1 MLVLLPCLR
10 DLKTE
15 AEKNTDLSDNTE
27 LGSVG
32 VAVHTQSSGNLTF
45 SQSLGFLLETLLKML
60 GVWRKKGSASTFHKS
75 TICKYHI
82 LCGYKLWTEE
92 GLVIFKRR
100 RPGENSTG
108 LCENRESPASLRDLS
123 RNQQAGPRA
132 QVGNVQRLFSTSDS
146 PAVPP
151 LEGIL
156 DWKLLERRGTR
167 LFWK

>member
-60 GVWRKKGSASTFHKS
+60 GVWGKKEVQAHFTNPQSVSITSCVAINSGLRKG
-75 TICKYHI
+75 
-82 LCGYKLWTEE
+82 W
-92 GLVIFKRR
+92 
-100 RPGENSTG
+100 
-108 LCENRESPASLRDLS
+108 
-123 RNQQAGPRA
+123 
-132 QVGNVQRLFSTSDS
+132 
-146 PAVPP
+146 
-151 LEGIL
+151 
-156 DWKLLERRGTR
+156 
-167 LFWK
+167 